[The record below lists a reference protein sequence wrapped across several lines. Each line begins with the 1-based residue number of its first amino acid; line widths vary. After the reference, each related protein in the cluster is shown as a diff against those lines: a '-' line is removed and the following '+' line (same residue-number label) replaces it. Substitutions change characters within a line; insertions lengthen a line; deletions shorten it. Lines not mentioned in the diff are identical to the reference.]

1 MKKYIKPD
9 ISFFEL
15 SLSTSISAGC
25 ALDKTSVEFVCPV
38 QVPGQPGLTVFQ
50 RTSGCTAYSPGMQDS
65 VCYHVPVADINVF
78 ES

>member
-9 ISFFEL
+9 ISFHEM

-25 ALDKTSVEFVCPV
+25 EIISNSAPTMCAVE
-38 QVPGQPGLTVFQ
+38 VPGQPGLTIFPEGTCV
-50 RTSGCTAYSPGMQDS
+50 AYFPGYEDS
-65 VCYHVPVADINVF
+65 LCYHVPTTDMNVF

>member
-15 SLSTSISAGC
+15 NLSTSISAGC
-25 ALDKTSVEFVCPV
+25 ELISNNQPAVCPV
-38 QVPGQPGLTVFQ
+38 EIPGQGGLTVFP
-50 RTSGCTAYSPGMQDS
+50 SGTCDAYFPGYEDKL
-65 VCYHVPVADINVF
+65 CYHVPSTAMNVF

>member
-15 SLSTSISAGC
+15 NLSTSISAGC
-25 ALDKTSVEFVCPV
+25 SIPANSEPRACPV
-38 QVPGQPGLTVFQ
+38 EIPGQPGLTIFPEGV
-50 RTSGCTAYSPGMQDS
+50 CMAYGPGLEDTI
-65 VCYHVPVADINVF
+65 CYHVPMADLNVF